1 MFMKGTYVPPH
12 LAVWG
17 CGYRAVVIPVCVH
30 TTELEGHFSQAL
42 VHFFLSR
49 AKPGVPEAKSHG
61 TGHWRRVSRP
71 HAHVTVGLSAECMAN
86 IETRG
91 VLAAGGGGN
100 AEVRRGSH
108 LSKLRKGVAAVPSTV
123 FLSTQRSVL

>member
-1 MFMKGTYVPPH
+1 MKGTYVPPPTW
-12 LAVWG
+12 L
-17 CGYRAVVIPVCVH
+17 CGAVVIPVCVH

-42 VHFFLSR
+42 VHFFSSQKR
-49 AKPGVPEAKSHG
+49 SQVVTAKSHG

-91 VLAAGGGGN
+91 GPCSWWWG
-100 AEVRRGSH
+100 
-108 LSKLRKGVAAVPSTV
+108 
-123 FLSTQRSVL
+123 QC